1 MYYRDYGDCDLPGK
15 SMAELPQE
23 ARMRLAEMDYSKP
36 ERACPSGLTISE
48 LMREALRVL
57 TQGQWFE
64 AQVWPAAGK
73 VCVPNRI

>member
-1 MYYRDYGDCDLPGK
+1 
-15 SMAELPQE
+15 
-23 ARMRLAEMDYSKP
+23 MRLAEMDYSKP